1 MPLRSKPLGIRLWR
15 PWIEKRQPDL
25 GASSDLAR
33 RNSVSF
39 LLFENLGMDS
49 ELQELQESALAEIQ
63 ESRNRIDIENLR
75 VRFLGKAG
83 AISLLSENM
92 RHVPKEDRPRIG
104 KQLNELR
111 NSVAR
116 ELDKRLAALET
127 AAEAE
132 ALVGI
137 DETLPGTPF
146 RVGSMHPLTLLQDR
160 AVRILRR
167 LGFALADGPG
177 VETEWYCFDALNT
190 PANPPARN
198 HSDTFYLP
206 DGRLLRAHT
215 SSVQIRTMIATRPP
229 VRVIGP
235 GAAYRRDEI
244 DSTHLSQFNQLEGL
258 YVDRKVSVAD
268 LKGTFEYFVREL
280 LGPEVETRL
289 RPHFFPFTE
298 PSFEVDIRLAGI
310 NNGAWMELL
319 GCGMVNPP
327 VFESVNERRGDRAYD
342 PENWTGFAFGM
353 GLERLAMVLYGLPDI
368 RLLIEND
375 QRFLAQF
382 VQ

>member
-1 MPLRSKPLGIRLWR
+1 
-15 PWIEKRQPDL
+15 
-25 GASSDLAR
+25 
-33 RNSVSF
+33 
-39 LLFENLGMDS
+39 MDS
-49 ELQELQESALAEIQ
+49 ELQELQESALAEIR

-75 VRFLGKAG
+75 VRFLGKTG

-92 RHVPKEDRPRIG
+92 RNVPKEDRPRIG

-116 ELDKRLAALET
+116 ELDERLAALET
-127 AAEAE
+127 TAEAE
-132 ALVGI
+132 ALVGV
-137 DETLPGTPF
+137 DETLPGTLF

-167 LGFALADGPG
+167 LGFALADGPD

-190 PANPPARN
+190 PANHPARN
-198 HSDTFYLP
+198 DSDTFYLP
-206 DGRLLRAHT
+206 DGRLLRTHT
-215 SSVQIRTMIATRPP
+215 SSVQIRTMIATKPP

-268 LKGTFEYFVREL
+268 LKGTLEYFVREL
-280 LGPEVETRL
+280 LGHEVETRL

-298 PSFEVDIRLAGI
+298 PSFEVDIRLPGI
-310 NNGAWMELL
+310 NGGAWMELL

-353 GLERLAMVLYGLPDI
+353 GLERLAMALYGLPDI

>member
-1 MPLRSKPLGIRLWR
+1 
-15 PWIEKRQPDL
+15 
-25 GASSDLAR
+25 
-33 RNSVSF
+33 
-39 LLFENLGMDS
+39 MDS
-49 ELQELQESALAEIQ
+49 ELQELQQSALAEIR

-75 VRFLGKAG
+75 VRFLGKTG
-83 AISLLSENM
+83 AISRLSEAM
-92 RHVPKEDRPRIG
+92 RNVPKEDRPRIG

-116 ELDKRLAALET
+116 ELEERLAALET
-127 AAEAE
+127 TAGAE

-137 DETLPGTPF
+137 DETLPGTLF

-160 AVRILRR
+160 SVGILRR
-167 LGFALADGPG
+167 LGFALADGPD
-177 VETEWYCFDALNT
+177 VENEWYCFDALNT
-190 PANPPARN
+190 PANHPARN
-198 HSDTFYLP
+198 DSDTFYLP

-215 SSVQIRTMIATRPP
+215 STVQIRTMISSEPP

-268 LKGTFEYFVREL
+268 LKGTLEYFVREL
-280 LGPEVETRL
+280 LGHEVETRL

-298 PSFEVDIRLAGI
+298 PSFEVDVRLAGI
-310 NNGAWMELL
+310 NDGAWMELL

-353 GLERLAMVLYGLPDI
+353 GLERLAMALYGLPDI

-382 VQ
+382 TQ

>member
-1 MPLRSKPLGIRLWR
+1 M
-15 PWIEKRQPDL
+15 
-25 GASSDLAR
+25 
-33 RNSVSF
+33 SF
-39 LLFENLGMDS
+39 LLLENLGMDS
-49 ELQELQESALAEIQ
+49 ELQELQQSALAEIRR
-63 ESRNRIDIENLR
+63 SRSRIDIENLR
-75 VRFLGKAG
+75 VRFLGKTG

-92 RHVPKEDRPRIG
+92 RNLPKEDRPRIG

-116 ELDKRLAALET
+116 ELDERLAALET
-127 AAEAE
+127 TAEAE
-132 ALVGI
+132 ALVGV
-137 DETLPGTPF
+137 DETLPGTAF

-160 AVRILRR
+160 AVQILRR
-167 LGFALADGPG
+167 LGFAVADGPD
-177 VETEWYCFDALNT
+177 VESEWYCFDALNT
-190 PANPPARN
+190 PANHPARN
-198 HSDTFYLP
+198 DSDTFYLP
-206 DGRLLRAHT
+206 DGRLLRTHT
-215 SSVQIRTMIATRPP
+215 SSVQIRTMIATKPP

-268 LKGTFEYFVREL
+268 LKGTLEYFVREL
-280 LGPEVETRL
+280 LGHEVETRL

-298 PSFEVDIRLAGI
+298 PSFEVDIRLPGI
-310 NNGAWMELL
+310 NGGAWMELL

-353 GLERLAMVLYGLPDI
+353 GLERLAMALYGLPDI

>member
-1 MPLRSKPLGIRLWR
+1 
-15 PWIEKRQPDL
+15 
-25 GASSDLAR
+25 
-33 RNSVSF
+33 
-39 LLFENLGMDS
+39 MDS
-49 ELQELQESALAEIQ
+49 ELQELQQSALTEIRK
-63 ESRNRIDIENLR
+63 SRSRIDIENLR
-75 VRFLGKAG
+75 VRFLGKTG

-92 RHVPKEDRPRIG
+92 RNVPKEDRPRIG

-116 ELDKRLAALET
+116 GLDERLAALET
-127 AAEAE
+127 TAEAE
-132 ALVGI
+132 ALVGV
-137 DETLPGTPF
+137 DETLPGTVF

-167 LGFALADGPG
+167 LGFAVADGPD
-177 VETEWYCFDALNT
+177 VESEWYCFDALNT
-190 PANPPARN
+190 PANHPARN
-198 HSDTFYLP
+198 DSDTFYLP
-206 DGRLLRAHT
+206 DGRLLRTHT
-215 SSVQIRTMIATRPP
+215 SSVQIRTMIATKPP

-268 LKGTFEYFVREL
+268 LKGTLEYFVREL
-280 LGPEVETRL
+280 LGHEVETRL

-310 NNGAWMELL
+310 NDGAWMELL

-327 VFESVNERRGDRAYD
+327 VFESVNEARGDRAYD

-353 GLERLAMVLYGLPDI
+353 GLERLAMAVYGLPDI

-375 QRFLAQF
+375 QRLLAQF

>member
-1 MPLRSKPLGIRLWR
+1 
-15 PWIEKRQPDL
+15 
-25 GASSDLAR
+25 
-33 RNSVSF
+33 
-39 LLFENLGMDS
+39 MDS
-49 ELQELQESALAEIQ
+49 ELQELQQSALAEIR

-75 VRFLGKAG
+75 VRFLGKTG
-83 AISLLSENM
+83 AISRLSENM
-92 RHVPKEDRPRIG
+92 KNVPKEDRPRIG

-116 ELDKRLAALET
+116 ELEERLAALET
-127 AAEAE
+127 TAEAE

-137 DETLPGTPF
+137 DETLPGTLF

-160 AVRILRR
+160 SVRILRR
-167 LGFALADGPG
+167 LGFALADGPD
-177 VETEWYCFDALNT
+177 VENEWYCFDALNT
-190 PANPPARN
+190 PANHPARN
-198 HSDTFYLP
+198 DSDTFYLP
-206 DGRLLRAHT
+206 DGRLLRTHT
-215 SSVQIRTMIATRPP
+215 SSVQIRTMISSEPP

-268 LKGTFEYFVREL
+268 LKGTLEYFVREL
-280 LGPEVETRL
+280 LGHEVETRL

-298 PSFEVDIRLAGI
+298 PSFEVDVRLAGI
-310 NNGAWMELL
+310 NDGAWMELL

-353 GLERLAMVLYGLPDI
+353 GLERLAMALYGLPDI

-382 VQ
+382 AQ